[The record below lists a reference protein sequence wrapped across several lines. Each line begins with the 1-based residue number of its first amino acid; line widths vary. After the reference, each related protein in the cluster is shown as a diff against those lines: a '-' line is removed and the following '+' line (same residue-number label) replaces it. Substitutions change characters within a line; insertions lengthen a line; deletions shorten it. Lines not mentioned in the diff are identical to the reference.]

1 MRYAKIVYND
11 VVNSDGMALTFYC
24 QGCTHHCKGCFN
36 KDTWDFAGGQ
46 EFTEKEL
53 NEMRYALKNYPYDNI
68 VLLGG
73 EPFDNI
79 KVCMQVIDLAL
90 EFNKKVWCYTGYT
103 IDQIIN
109 EKGKRDLSSPYLG
122 MLSYIDVLIDGEFKE
137 ELKNPKLKFRGSE
150 NQNIYN
156 GKIAINPGVILKIE
170 EYMK

>member
-24 QGCTHHCKGCFN
+24 QGCTHHCPGCFN
-36 KDTWDFAGGQ
+36 KDTWNFTGGK
-46 EFTEKEL
+46 EFTDKEL
-53 NEMRYALKNYPYDNI
+53 SEMRYALSNYPYDNI

-79 KVCMQVIDLAL
+79 PMAMKIIELAQ

-103 IDQIIN
+103 IDQIID
-109 EKGKRDLSSPYLG
+109 KGNWNLSSSYLN
-122 MLSYIDVLIDGEFKE
+122 MLSCIDVLIDGEFRE
-137 ELKNPKLKFRGSE
+137 ELKNPKLKFRGSS
-150 NQNIYN
+150 NQKIYN
-156 GKIAINPGVILKIE
+156 ARATVSTGTIVELE